1 MNRLARYLWPL
12 EDYRDANRG
21 SLFER
26 SAAERHNRELSLGL
40 PAYINRWG
48 MLAAVLLILTRV
60 APAQAA
66 PFFGV
71 LFTVAFCGLIHFVR
85 VWTLFRRSS

>member
-1 MNRLARYLWPL
+1 ML
-12 EDYRDANRG
+12 ER
-21 SLFER
+21 
-26 SAAERHNRELSLGL
+26 AAAHRHNRELSLGL

-48 MLAAVLLILTRV
+48 MLAAVLLILTQV
-60 APAQAA
+60 APARVA

-71 LFTVAFCGLIHFVR
+71 LFTVAFCALVHLVR